1 VTELQQEQHLVPP
14 STGGHLVLRIVL
26 AVALG
31 IGLAQVFADRT
42 VWSIGFGGRSPV
54 EAALGWQMF
63 GTATFV
69 TLLLLVFGPQPRWAT
84 KWAWFWLAIAFQP
97 LWLVFVLFEPVP
109 LWIKQPLAQAASK
122 LTGGWAFLIALLVGP
137 LAALL
142 LPGYAD
148 LF

>member
-1 VTELQQEQHLVPP
+1 M
-14 STGGHLVLRIVL
+14 VLRVVL

-31 IGLAQVFADRT
+31 IGMVQLIIDRT
-42 VWSIGFGGRSPV
+42 VSGTGFSLRSPV
-54 EAALGWQMF
+54 FEVGALGWGML

-84 KWAWFWLAIAFQP
+84 KWAWFWLAIAVQP

-109 LWIKQPLAQAASK
+109 LWIKQPLAPAASR
-122 LTGGWAFLIALLVGP
+122 LTGGWAFLLALLIGP
-137 LAALL
+137 LTAWL